1 MKQVSADELENLITE
16 YIGEVASDVLLSE
29 QVLERKANL
38 KYNQMV
44 ENIIS
49 EEVVKDAQIEIEKE
63 RQERQKQ
70 IRQEVDS
77 VMDDLLLKT
86 VEQAQENEKK

>member
-63 RQERQKQ
+63 RQER
-70 IRQEVDS
+70 
-77 VMDDLLLKT
+77 
-86 VEQAQENEKK
+86 